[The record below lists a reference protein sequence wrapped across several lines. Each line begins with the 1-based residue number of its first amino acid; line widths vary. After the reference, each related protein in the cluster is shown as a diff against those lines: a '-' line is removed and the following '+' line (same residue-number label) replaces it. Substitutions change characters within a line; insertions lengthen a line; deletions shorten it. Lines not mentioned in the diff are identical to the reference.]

1 MIKSTKNYTT
11 QFQTYLEPWRPK
23 KSVIL
28 GWFGLLN
35 SSRFTFD
42 IDFLGL
48 LLGLV
53 AGLGNLHFGKDFWA
67 FAGLLSGFL
76 VEMGS
81 VSFCKDLGA
90 FAGLLSGFLV
100 DMGLVSFLV
109 SSSGSG
115 VSLLS
120 SNWFKVSFK
129 TGDAWTGVEP
139 WLFRWSF
146 LAILRNNG
154 VLSSSLDI
162 DFGLPGVWGVCG
174 LSRSRSWYSL
184 RVSRI
189 WLLLLLG
196 IWKTS

>member
-1 MIKSTKNYTT
+1 MIKSTKIYTT

-53 AGLGNLHFGKDFWA
+53 AGLGNLHFGC
-67 FAGLLSGFL
+67 
-76 VEMGS
+76 E
-81 VSFCKDLGA
+81 DLGA

-100 DMGLVSFLV
+100 MGLDILI

-189 WLLLLLG
+189 WLLLLFG